1 MRQTFLLFTL
11 IGITIAG
18 GVPIPQA
25 AAQQATKE
33 GGGSVYVITHVD
45 VTPNYATD
53 GTKLLQQYAMESRK
67 DPGVV
72 RLEVLKQDSRG
83 NHFTVVEVWRN
94 QQAFDAHSS
103 AAHTKAFREKL
114 GPMLGSPYDERVH
127 SMVQ

>member
-1 MRQTFLLFTL
+1 MSRTLSLLTWIA
-11 IGITIAG
+11 IGFASG
-18 GVPIPQA
+18 GPISTA
-25 AAQQATKE
+25 AAQTAAKN

-45 VTPNYATD
+45 VTPNYAEP
-53 GTKLLQQYAMESRK
+53 GTKLLQQFAMESRK

-72 RLEVLKQDSRG
+72 RFEVLKQDSRG
-83 NHFTVVEVWRN
+83 NHFTVVEVWQT

-127 SMVQ
+127 SIVQ